1 MRLCSPQGGLSLCG
15 PRGKGLTWH
24 QVYFT
29 GQRPGDRLWAARGCG
44 FRSPWSSGRAAHST
58 DRSASHYPVY
68 QTQHLFNTNP
78 HWDFGAFR
86 QLDRLVRE
94 THLSFSR

>member
-1 MRLCSPQGGLSLCG
+1 MAVLTPGGHLSLWAKREG
-15 PRGKGLTWH
+15 SHLAPGLFHRTASW
-24 QVYFT
+24 
-29 GQRPGDRLWAARGCG
+29 GQGVGCLGCG
-44 FRSPWSSGRAAHST
+44 FRSPWSSGQAAHST

-68 QTQHLFNTNP
+68 QTQHLFNSNP

-86 QLDRLVRE
+86 QLEHLVRE